1 MATIEWKRKAIKQL
15 SKIDSVQRPK
25 ITNAVNSLTNYRTAN
40 NVKALQ
46 NHQYDFRLRVGN
58 YRVMFDV
65 VNGNVEIVLIQE
77 VKKRDETTY

>member
-1 MATIEWKRKAIKQL
+1 MANIEWKRKAIKQL

-25 ITNAVNSLTNYRTAN
+25 IKDAVNSLTDYRNAK

-46 NHQYDFRLRVGN
+46 NHQYDYRLRVGN

-65 VNGNVEIVLIQE
+65 INGTVEIVLIHE